1 MFLPCHR
8 RLFSIPQ
15 IIADIIILLYRRYYN
30 TPMYHRYYNTP
41 NTVDIIIPLVPPIL

>member
-15 IIADIIILLYRRYYN
+15 IIADIIILLVPPIYN
-30 TPMYHRYYNTP
+30 TPSTA
-41 NTVDIIIPLVPPIL
+41 DIIIPLVPPILLYS